1 MMDTAAVVEIGRP
14 AIRRETATS
23 GPTHGGGRQLAPFG
37 RSAVARVA
45 SAIGP
50 LLAAL
55 LVLTPVVWA
64 STAET
69 WTNGIYDYE
78 SDELAP
84 VVAPDHVVAVHP
96 NPVFN
101 FDGAFVVVG
110 RVILPE
116 HRPPLDVP
124 QSASHSRAPPLF

>member
-1 MMDTAAVVEIGRP
+1 MDTASVVEISRP
-14 AIRRETATS
+14 AIRRDAATS
-23 GPTHGGGRQLAPFG
+23 GTTHGGGRPLTPVG
-37 RSAVARVA
+37 RPAVVRVA

-69 WTNGIYDYE
+69 WTNGIYDDE
-78 SDELAP
+78 SDELVQ
-84 VVAPDHVVAVHP
+84 VVAHDHVVAVHP

-110 RVILPE
+110 RVLLPA

-124 QSASHSRAPPLF
+124 PSASHSRSPPLF